1 MKPKA
6 LAVGFLRLVALLLL
20 SPLCH
25 PIAAPVEWR
34 EVDAQVQVVKPGPE
48 HRKMGIFVG
57 SWTYEGETFATPL
70 GPKERFKGKLVSRF
84 ILDGFALETQ
94 WEEKNPLGL
103 AQGLE
108 IHTYDPASQSHRTYM
123 FMNDGS
129 QMIGIDKFNDT
140 GISFDYQLTDLRG
153 RAMRARA
160 TASFTSGHRQFT
172 SKWELSV
179 DDGKTWMPFM
189 EYTGKKV
196 GK

>member
-25 PIAAPVEWR
+25 PIAAPV
-34 EVDAQVQVVKPGPE
+34 
-48 HRKMGIFVG
+48 
-57 SWTYEGETFATPL
+57 
-70 GPKERFKGKLVSRF
+70 
-84 ILDGFALETQ
+84 
-94 WEEKNPLGL
+94 
-103 AQGLE
+103 
-108 IHTYDPASQSHRTYM
+108 
-123 FMNDGS
+123 
-129 QMIGIDKFNDT
+129 IGIDTFNDT
-140 GISFDYQLTDLRG
+140 GISFEYQLTDLRG
-153 RAMRARA
+153 RAMRSRA
-160 TASFTSGHRQFT
+160 TASFTSDHRQFT